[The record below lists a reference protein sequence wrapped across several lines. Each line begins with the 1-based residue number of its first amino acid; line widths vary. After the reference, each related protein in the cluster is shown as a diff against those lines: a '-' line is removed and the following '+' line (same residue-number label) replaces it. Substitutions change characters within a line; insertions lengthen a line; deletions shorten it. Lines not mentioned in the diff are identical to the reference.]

1 MLIEERGLKMTELNE
16 IINAIQSLFESESG
30 YKISKNSGV
39 PYQTVQDLRN
49 GKTKIED
56 AKFRTIIKLYS
67 YYTSIKEQS

>member
-16 IINAIQSLFESESG
+16 IINAIQSLFESQSG
-30 YKISKNSGV
+30 YKISKKFRV

-56 AKFRTIIKLYS
+56 ARFRTIIKLYS
-67 YYTSIKEQS
+67 YYTSLKERS